1 MSKKLLI
8 ALVVVG
14 MGGGILWKFTL
25 SKAEP
30 SVLEDPA
37 FYHTAQGAHY
47 RINELRE
54 VLSSALESDEL
65 HIIHDRM
72 YYLEGLLDAFWKKLD
87 SGEKEQVRELLKQ
100 LKQVAGQLDGFA
112 GKGYVK
118 ATKTSLEKLFGLM
131 DELDITYGSTAGTP
145 SVQE

>member
-8 ALVVVG
+8 ATVLVCL
-14 MGGGILWKFTL
+14 GGGLFWKFAL

-47 RINELRE
+47 RINELRH
-54 VLSSALESDEL
+54 VLADALETDEL

-87 SGEKEQVRELLKQ
+87 SGGKDQTREVLTQ
-100 LKQVAGQLDGFA
+100 MRQVAGQLDGFA
-112 GKGYVK
+112 GKGYAK
-118 ATKTSLEKLFGLM
+118 ATQTSLTKLFGLM
-131 DELDITYGSTAGTP
+131 DDLDRTYGATAGTP
-145 SVQE
+145 PVQE